1 MARRRTAVQ
10 NVVEYLVASVAVTLA
25 DAVPLRVSMAAA
37 RGVGDLAFRLLYR
50 RRRLSISNILRAGIT
65 TDERE
70 ATRIARES
78 FRHFS
83 MLTVESLAS
92 SKLLTPE
99 TLDTYIELDTTPET
113 RALMADPT
121 QGILF
126 VTPHLGN
133 WEITGSALSLMKP
146 LVAVARSMDNPLFR
160 GLMRRRNPRRAMEI
174 VEKHASDRLSLLR
187 ALKSG
192 KGLALLVDQHAAS
205 NGVMVPFFGIPASTV
220 TSPARLHLATR
231 CPIIYGYGYRISPM
245 HHKIKASA
253 PLVYE
258 PTGDRE
264 ADILRITADL
274 NEKLAD
280 CIRECPE
287 QYLWSHRRWR
297 DPALPC

>member
-1 MARRRTAVQ
+1 MAHRRNAVQ
-10 NVVEYLVASVAVTLA
+10 NVVEYLFASVAVTLA

-37 RGVGDLAFRLLYR
+37 RGLGSLAFQLLFR
-50 RRRLSISNILRAGIT
+50 RRRLSIDNVLRAGIT
-65 TDERE
+65 SDRRE
-70 ATRIARES
+70 AERIALES

-83 MLTVESLAS
+83 MLAVESLAAS
-92 SKLLTPE
+92 RLLTPE
-99 TLDTYIELDTTPET
+99 TLDTYIELETTPET

-121 QGILF
+121 KGILF

-146 LVAVARSMDNPLFR
+146 LVAVARNMDNPLFR

-174 VEKHASDRLSLLR
+174 VEKHASDRMSLLR

-231 CPIIYGYGYRISPM
+231 CPIVYGYGYRISPM
-245 HHKIKASA
+245 HHRIKASA
-253 PLVYE
+253 PVCYE
-258 PTGDRE
+258 PSGDRE

-274 NEKLAD
+274 NRKLED

-297 DPALPC
+297 